1 MESIVSFSLPDVRC
15 RFTLNKRGPRKWGSL
30 DDLLNSGTGV
40 PSTIGLPGGLDIV
53 QEDIRRSTKFTSIVD
68 FDIEELD
75 PDLVDVHLKH
85 LVDIADNTVMWPIN
99 EKYDIIEYGPG
110 GFFKEHQ
117 DKKHKRNHCATLLI
131 FPPALGKLEHTGG
144 ELILD
149 RGRFRF
155 ESSSNTQWTFVA
167 FHTELPHECLPVLT
181 GRRIV
186 FKTELYSKKPVTHE
200 IADYP
205 DYPDIVDGS
214 RPVWSDN

>member
-1 MESIVSFSLPDVRC
+1 MESIVSFSFPVLHC
-15 RFTLNKRGPRKWGSL
+15 SFTLNRRGPRKWVSL

-40 PSTIGLPGGLDIV
+40 PSTVGLPGGVDIV
-53 QEDIRRSTKFTSIVD
+53 EENIRRSTKFTSVVD
-68 FDIEELD
+68 FDIEEFD
-75 PDLVDVHLKH
+75 PDLVNLHLKR
-85 LVDIADNTVMWPIN
+85 LVADLPDNTVMWPIN
-99 EKYDIIEYGPG
+99 EKYDILEYGSG

-131 FPPALGKLEHTGG
+131 FPPAVGKLQHTGG

-155 ESSSNTQWTFVA
+155 KSSLNTQWTFVA

-186 FKTELYSKKPVTHE
+186 FKTELYSKKPVTRE
-200 IADYP
+200 IT
-205 DYPDIVDGS
+205 DYPDIVDGN
-214 RPVWSDN
+214 RAIWLDEE